1 MCRYIPTTNAALN
14 NVRIEQTAADPSK
27 DTQYINEREK
37 YPQHSRAGIKS
48 SLLKNVCS
56 P

>member
-14 NVRIEQTAADPSK
+14 NARIEQTAADPSK

-37 YPQHSRAGIKS
+37 YPRHSRAEIKG